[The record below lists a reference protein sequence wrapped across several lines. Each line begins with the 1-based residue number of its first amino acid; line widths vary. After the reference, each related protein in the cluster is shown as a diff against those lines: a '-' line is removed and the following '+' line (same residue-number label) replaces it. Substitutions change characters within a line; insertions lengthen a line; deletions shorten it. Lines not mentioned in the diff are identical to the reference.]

1 MRIRRLVVVTAVALL
16 AGTPW
21 PGTGAAAV
29 ADVRASALGP
39 GSASLTWQAAG
50 ATRAWVE
57 LGRSAPFGVWYPATR
72 QPDGHFAATLTG
84 LAPSTTYAF
93 RVRSVSPAG
102 SADALGSVTTA
113 SIAGRSTA
121 TTTKGRFVVDGQRFF
136 PLMAWWQCPDHVDA
150 LVGLG
155 INVFM
160 GGCKTKYGRDFL
172 PALNGRAYSTLPVED
187 AFEGVDGR
195 GLIGWNFH
203 DEPEGYGIPAS
214 ALPDLPP
221 ASSSGRLRLLT
232 STYHFFRGAAPL
244 APDRGHEIYAPYWA
258 KADAV
263 GFDLYPL
270 EKLCSH
276 RLTLRNVYDIQRQL
290 VQENPGKPTYQ
301 WIETGPLEGE
311 CFWSPFRVTP
321 ATLHAEAWMAIAGG
335 AAGIGYF
342 THTWRP
348 NGTPEP
354 SWSPFDVAPDV
365 QTQMLKT
372 NLEIGE
378 LAPALTGQEVALKLA
393 GRSPVVVGA
402 RTFNKALYV
411 IAVNP
416 SYNPATAII
425 GLKGIGSRSFAVFG
439 ESRTVQTRRSLLV
452 DRFEPLAVHVYVAAP
467 R

>member
-1 MRIRRLVVVTAVALL
+1 M
-16 AGTPW
+16 
-21 PGTGAAAV
+21 
-29 ADVRASALGP
+29 
-39 GSASLTWQAAG
+39 
-50 ATRAWVE
+50 
-57 LGRSAPFGVWYPATR
+57 
-72 QPDGHFAATLTG
+72 
-84 LAPSTTYAF
+84 
-93 RVRSVSPAG
+93 SPAG

-113 SIAGRSTA
+113 SIPVRSAA
-121 TTTKGRFVVDGQRFF
+121 TTEKGRFVVDGQRFF
-136 PLMAWWQCPDHVDA
+136 PVMAWWQCPDQFDA
-150 LVGLG
+150 LLGLG

-172 PALNGRAYSTLPVED
+172 PALNGRAYATLPVDD
-187 AFEGVDGR
+187 ALEGVDGR
-195 GLIGWNFH
+195 GLIGWNYH

-232 STYHFFRGAAPL
+232 STYHFYRGAAPL
-244 APDRGHEIYAPYWA
+244 APGRGHEIYAPYWA
-258 KADAV
+258 KADV
-263 GFDLYPL
+263 IGFDLYPL

-276 RLTLRNVYDIQRQL
+276 RLTLRNVYDSSASSCRRIRGS
-290 VQENPGKPTYQ
+290 PPTS
-301 WIETGPLEGE
+301 GSRPVRSKGE

-321 ATLHAEAWMAIAGG
+321 ATLHAEAWMASAGG

-354 SWSPFDVAPDV
+354 SWSPFDVASDV
-365 QTQMLKT
+365 QAQMVKT

-378 LAPALTGQEVALKLA
+378 LAPALTGQEVAVKLA
-393 GRSPVVVGA
+393 GRSPVVIGA

-416 SYNPATAII
+416 SYDPPTAII
-425 GLKGIGSRSFAVFG
+425 SLKGIGSRSFAVFG

-452 DRFEPLAVHVYVAAP
+452 DRFERLAVHVYVAAP